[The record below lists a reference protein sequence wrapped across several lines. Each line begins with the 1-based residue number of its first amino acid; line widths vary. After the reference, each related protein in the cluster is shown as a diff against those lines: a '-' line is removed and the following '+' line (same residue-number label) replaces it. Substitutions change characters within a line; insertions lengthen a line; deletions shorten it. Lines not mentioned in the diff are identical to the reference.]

1 MPSVLLEVLAS
12 TYESLTVTAEVAS
25 SSLVVPAI
33 FSKHR
38 SSLVAKRSGQALG
51 TRSFAHDARRIVQ
64 LHSAA
69 NYESTGSLNRNPGYP
84 PRFLSVQTQVRMIPL
99 LTNSLVFDCL
109 NTKVLK
115 SLETIL
121 HGFEF
126 FGGVPLTIQ
135 DLAYDKKG
143 ILGAV
148 CKRRVAR
155 VLLVSQM

>member
-1 MPSVLLEVLAS
+1 MRFSA
-12 TYESLTVTAEVAS
+12 TYAAFGSPRSLVSCCKTYDRAAVTAEVAS

-33 FSKHR
+33 FPKHR
-38 SSLVAKRSGQALG
+38 SSLLAKRSGQTLG
-51 TRSFAHDARRIVQ
+51 TRSFVHDARRIVQ

-69 NYESTGSLNRNPGYP
+69 NYEGTKFLKTGTRATRPVFY
-84 PRFLSVQTQVRMIPL
+84 LSRPQVRMIPL

-109 NTKVLK
+109 STKVFK

-126 FGGVPLTIQ
+126 FGGVPLPIQ
-135 DLAYDKKG
+135 DLAYDTKG

-148 CKRRVAR
+148 
-155 VLLVSQM
+155 

>member
-1 MPSVLLEVLAS
+1 M
-12 TYESLTVTAEVAS
+12 
-25 SSLVVPAI
+25 
-33 FSKHR
+33 
-38 SSLVAKRSGQALG
+38 G
-51 TRSFAHDARRIVQ
+51 TRSFVHDARRIVQ

-69 NYESTGSLNRNPGYP
+69 NYESTKFLKPEPGLP
-84 PRFLSVQTQVRMIPL
+84 APFFICPDPGANDPL

-126 FGGVPLTIQ
+126 FGGVPLPIQ
-135 DLAYDKKG
+135 DLAYDTKG

-148 CKRRVAR
+148 
-155 VLLVSQM
+155 

>member
-1 MPSVLLEVLAS
+1 VAIGAVKLQPVTSGRW
-12 TYESLTVTAEVAS
+12 TVTAEVAS

-33 FSKHR
+33 FPKHR
-38 SSLVAKRSGQALG
+38 SSLVAKRSGQTLG
-51 TRSFAHDARRIVQ
+51 TRSFVHDARRIVQ
-64 LHSAA
+64 LQSAA
-69 NYESTGSLNRNPGYP
+69 NYESTKFLKPEPGLSAP
-84 PRFLSVQTQVRMIPL
+84 FLSVQTQVRMIPL

-126 FGGVPLTIQ
+126 FGGVPLPIQ
-135 DLAYDKKG
+135 DLAYDTKG

-148 CKRRVAR
+148 
-155 VLLVSQM
+155 